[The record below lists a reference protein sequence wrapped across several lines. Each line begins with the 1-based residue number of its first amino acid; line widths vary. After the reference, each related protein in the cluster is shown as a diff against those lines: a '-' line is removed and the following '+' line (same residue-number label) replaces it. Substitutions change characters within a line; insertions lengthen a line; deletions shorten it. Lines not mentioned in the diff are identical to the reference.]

1 MAIKLYPSSSAFARG
16 FTVFTKFNSGCLRKI
31 LLNAHGI
38 REELKTDTQ
47 ALGLANE
54 NAYEAH
60 LKATLPC
67 TASYTREERLVR
79 ELDDTGTVI
88 FSGRVDFI
96 LRNLPHTKVIELKS
110 TRSVNK
116 RRELRQGVV
125 SPENVAQLIAYM
137 VELEADVGDLIYT
150 FYDEKK
156 STKENFVFAVS
167 IESDGSIRINGL
179 IYEFSVHDYL
189 RHRELA
195 ARTLLTDTIGSR
207 PNNATKPFDSPCH
220 FCPFKAR
227 CEKADRGC
235 SVSEFVQPGPP

>member
-1 MAIKLYPSSSAFARG
+1 MIKLYPSSSGFARG
-16 FTVFTKFNSGCLRKI
+16 FTVYTKYNSACVRKI

-38 REELKTDTQ
+38 REELKSDTQ

-54 NAYEAH
+54 DAYEVH

-67 TASYTREERLVR
+67 TANYTREERVVR
-79 ELDDTGTVI
+79 ELDGPDGVVL
-88 FSGRVDFI
+88 SGRVDFV
-96 LRNLPHTKVIELKS
+96 LRDLPGTKVIELKS

-116 RRELRQGVV
+116 RRELRNSIV

-137 VELEADVGDLIYT
+137 VELEALTGELIYT

-156 STKENFVFAVS
+156 STKENFVFAVDIGS
-167 IESDGSIRINGL
+167 SGSICINGL
-179 IYEFSVHDYL
+179 LYEFSVHDYL

-195 ARTLLTDTIGSR
+195 RHVLVTDSIGPR

-227 CEKADRGC
+227 CEKADAGC
-235 SVSEFVQPGPP
+235 SVSEFTS